1 MSFFYSAKSDS
12 IAILAIDG
20 TCLCLAKKLNCHQTI
35 IHISLSDF
43 YKWLLA
49 SMAKK
54 SKFLSWFGFGKS
66 DKQQAEQA
74 AKEAD
79 NQKQIEEQQRIEAEK
94 AEAERLEQER
104 IAAEKAEADRLA
116 QEQQAAEQQRQEQQ
130 ARLAEQEAAMKLEQ
144 ERVAAEQAQREAE
157 LIAAKKAEAER
168 LEQERI
174 AAERRDAERL
184 EQERIAAEKAEAERL
199 EQERIAAEKAQAE
212 RLDQERIAA
221 ERRDAERLE
230 QERIAAEKAQ
240 AERLEQE
247 RIEAEKAD
255 AERLEQERIA
265 AENAE
270 AERLEQERI
279 AAEKAQAERLEQERI
294 AAEKA
299 QAERLEQERIAAEK
313 AEAERLEQER
323 IAAERRDA
331 ERLEQERIAAEKAE
345 AERLEQERIAAEKA
359 QAERLE
365 QERIAA
371 EKAQAERL
379 EQERIAAEKAEA
391 ERVEQERIAAEK
403 AQAERLEQERIAA
416 EKAEAERVE
425 QERIAAEKAQAERLE
440 QEKAAQAAEKPKKE
454 GFFARLKKGLLK
466 TRVNIGSGFASIF
479 SGKKIDDELFEE
491 LETQLLTADLGVDT
505 TMKLIDNL
513 TDAADR
519 KQLKDGDALYELMK
533 QEMAS
538 MLKTAEQPLVL
549 SGDKK
554 PFVILMVGVNGV
566 GKTTTIGKLAKQFQ
580 SEGKSVML
588 AAGDTFRAA
597 AVEQLQVWGERNS
610 IPVIAQHTGAD
621 SASVVFDAF
630 QAAKARNVDV
640 LIADTAGRL
649 QNKDNLMQE
658 LEKIARVMKK
668 IDPDAPH
675 EVMLTIDAGTG
686 QNAISQ
692 VKLFNECVGLTGITL
707 SKLDGTAK
715 GGVIFA
721 VADKFNIPI
730 RYIGVGEG
738 IDDLRTFNSSDFID
752 ALFSQ
757 DEDDA

>member
-199 EQERIAAEKAQAE
+199 EQERIAAEKADAE
-212 RLDQERIAA
+212 RLEQERIAA

>member
-1 MSFFYSAKSDS
+1 MLLQQEQQATEQAQREAERIAAEARDAERLAIAGAELAAAEKAEQQRRDEAARLAEQQEAMLLQQEQQATEQAQREAES
-12 IAILAIDG
+12 IA
-20 TCLCLAKKLNCHQTI
+20 
-35 IHISLSDF
+35 
-43 YKWLLA
+43 
-49 SMAKK
+49 
-54 SKFLSWFGFGKS
+54 
-66 DKQQAEQA
+66 AEKA
-74 AKEAD
+74 EA
-79 NQKQIEEQQRIEAEK
+79 EHVEQQRIAAERLKAERLEQERIAAERLEAERLEQERIAAEQ

-104 IAAEKAEADRLA
+104 IAAEHAEAERL
-116 QEQQAAEQQRQEQQ
+116 EQQRIS
-130 ARLAEQEAAMKLEQ
+130 AEQ
-144 ERVAAEQAQREAE
+144 
-157 LIAAKKAEAER
+157 AEAER

-174 AAERRDAERL
+174 AAEQAEAERVEQQRIAAERLEAERL
-184 EQERIAAEKAEAERL
+184 EQQRIAAEQAEAERLEQQRIAAEQAEAERL
-199 EQERIAAEKAQAE
+199 EQERIAAEH
-212 RLDQERIAA
+212 
-221 ERRDAERLE
+221 
-230 QERIAAEKAQ
+230 
-240 AERLEQE
+240 
-247 RIEAEKAD
+247 
-255 AERLEQERIA
+255 
-265 AENAE
+265 AE
-270 AERLEQERI
+270 AERLEQQRI
-279 AAEKAQAERLEQERI
+279 AAE
-294 AAEKA
+294 
-299 QAERLEQERIAAEK
+299 
-313 AEAERLEQER
+313 EA
-323 IAAERRDA
+323 
-331 ERLEQERIAAEKAE
+331 K
-345 AERLEQERIAAEKA
+345 
-359 QAERLE
+359 
-365 QERIAA
+365 
-371 EKAQAERL
+371 
-379 EQERIAAEKAEA
+379 
-391 ERVEQERIAAEK
+391 
-403 AQAERLEQERIAA
+403 
-416 EKAEAERVE
+416 
-425 QERIAAEKAQAERLE
+425 
-440 QEKAAQAAEKPKKE
+440 AAEKPKKE

-479 SGKKIDDELFEE
+479 TGKKIDDELFED

-505 TMKLIDNL
+505 TMKLIDSL
-513 TDAADR
+513 TDAANR

-533 QEMAS
+533 QEMAA
-538 MLKTAEQPLVL
+538 MLKTAEQPLVIPA
-549 SGDKK
+549 DKK

-580 SEGKSVML
+580 DEGKSVML

-597 AVEQLQVWGERNS
+597 AVEQLQVWGERNK

-692 VKLFNECVGLTGITL
+692 VNLFNQCVGLTGITL

-738 IDDLRTFNSSDFID
+738 IEDLRAFNSNDFID

-757 DEDDA
+757 DEDNA